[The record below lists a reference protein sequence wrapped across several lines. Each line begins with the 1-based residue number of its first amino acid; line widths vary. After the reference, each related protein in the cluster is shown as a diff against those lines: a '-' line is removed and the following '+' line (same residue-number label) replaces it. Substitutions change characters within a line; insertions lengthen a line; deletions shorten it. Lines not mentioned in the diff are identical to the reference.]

1 MLFRIHMEYDDGSKD
16 FIDVEGDSIE
26 EIQNQAERE
35 VLIQHLTTLLQI
47 SENN

>member
-35 VLIQHLTTLLQI
+35 VQMRNPLQYW
-47 SENN
+47 SEELN